1 MPKQFVIVT
10 VAERKRLI
18 RIEDVR
24 EIVPLMA
31 LAEVEGRRGACRG
44 LVNLRGEMIPVFDL
58 AGADARLSPS
68 RVIVVARMPQNE
80 CIGLLVDD
88 VHDVVTVPGERVAT
102 RPVGGGQVTTVVSI
116 EDEILSVLEPAD
128 ALRNEP

>member
-10 VAERKRLI
+10 VAERKRLV

-24 EIVPLMA
+24 EIVPLME
-31 LAEVEGRRGACRG
+31 LAEIEGRRGACRG
-44 LVNLRGEMIPVFDL
+44 MVNLRGEMIPVFDL
-58 AGADARLSPS
+58 AGPEARLSPS
-68 RVIVVARMPQNE
+68 RVIVVARLQDNE
-80 CIGLLVDD
+80 SVGLLVDD

-102 RPVGGGQVTTVVSI
+102 RPVGGGQVVTVVSI
-116 EDEILSVLEPAD
+116 DDEILSVLEPAD